1 MVLLRA
7 SRPSRVFPI
16 PYALHALSSSR
27 KPLLLALICRF
38 CPALS
43 WRFLRTF
50 PQFSR
55 ASPLPRFPP
64 QVTRT
69 LPAVCPHVDRG
80 FPVSNPHYYR
90 AFPVNYP
97 NLPGELY
104 CTRTFATLSQ
114 QSPCAY
120 LALHLHFPTLGN
132 DGIKWGQFSRTKCLK
147 SKLQI

>member
-1 MVLLRA
+1 MVLLRV
-7 SRPSRVFPI
+7 SRSSRVFPA

-38 CPALS
+38 CPTLS

-50 PQFSR
+50 PQFSG

-69 LPAVCPHVDRG
+69 LPAICSHVDRG

-90 AFPVNYP
+90 AFLVNYP
-97 NLPGELY
+97 NLSGDFN
-104 CTRTFATLSQ
+104 CTVPALLPR
-114 QSPCAY
+114 SPRN
-120 LALHLHFPTLGN
+120 LLVLILHFTCTFLRSAMTG
-132 DGIKWGQFSRTKCLK
+132 
-147 SKLQI
+147 

>member
-1 MVLLRA
+1 MLRLVLRGPFACFSPLTRV
-7 SRPSRVFPI
+7 SRPLRSPRAFLLTQT
-16 PYALHALSSSR
+16 ASSR
-27 KPLLLALICRF
+27 TYLPLL
-38 CPALS
+38 P
-43 WRFLRTF
+43 RTF
-50 PQFSR
+50 PQFSG

-97 NLPGELY
+97 NLPGDFN
-104 CTRTFATLSQ
+104 CTVPALLPR
-114 QSPCAY
+114 SPRAY

>member
-1 MVLLRA
+1 MVLLRV
-7 SRPSRVFPI
+7 SRPSRVFPA
-16 PYALHALSSSR
+16 PSALHALSSSR

-97 NLPGELY
+97 NLPGDFN
-104 CTRTFATLSQ
+104 CTVPALLPR
-114 QSPCAY
+114 SPRAY

>member
-1 MVLLRA
+1 MLRLVLRGPFACFSPLTR
-7 SRPSRVFPI
+7 SSRVFPA
-16 PYALHALSSSR
+16 PYTLHALSSSR

-50 PQFSR
+50 PQFSG

-69 LPAVCPHVDRG
+69 LPAVFLHVDRG
-80 FPVSNPHYYR
+80 FPASNPHYYR

-97 NLPGELY
+97 NLPGDFN
-104 CTRTFATLSQ
+104 CTVPALLPR
-114 QSPCAY
+114 SPRN
-120 LALHLHFPTLGN
+120 LLVLILHFTCTFLRSAMTG
-132 DGIKWGQFSRTKCLK
+132 
-147 SKLQI
+147 

>member
-1 MVLLRA
+1 MVLLRV
-7 SRPSRVFPI
+7 SRSSRVFPA

-38 CPALS
+38 CPTLS
-43 WRFLRTF
+43 WRFLSTF
-50 PQFSR
+50 PQFSG

-90 AFPVNYP
+90 AFTVNYP
-97 NLPGELY
+97 NLPGDFN
-104 CTRTFATLSQ
+104 CTVPALLPR
-114 QSPCAY
+114 SPRN
-120 LALHLHFPTLGN
+120 LLVLILHFTCTFLRSAMTG
-132 DGIKWGQFSRTKCLK
+132 
-147 SKLQI
+147 

>member
-1 MVLLRA
+1 MLRLVLRGPFACFSPLTR
-7 SRPSRVFPI
+7 SSRVFPA

-27 KPLLLALICRF
+27 KPLLLALICHF

-69 LPAVCPHVDRG
+69 LPAVCPHVDRS

-90 AFPVNYP
+90 AFLVNYP
-97 NLPGELY
+97 NLSGDFN
-104 CTRTFATLSQ
+104 CTVPALLPR
-114 QSPCAY
+114 SPRN
-120 LALHLHFPTLGN
+120 LLVLILHFTCTFLRSAMTG
-132 DGIKWGQFSRTKCLK
+132 
-147 SKLQI
+147 

>member
-1 MVLLRA
+1 MLRLVLRGPFACFSPLTR
-7 SRPSRVFPI
+7 SSRVFPA
-16 PYALHALSSSR
+16 PYTLHALSSSR

-50 PQFSR
+50 PQFSG

-69 LPAVCPHVDRG
+69 LPAVCLHVDRG
-80 FPVSNPHYYR
+80 FPASNPHYYR

-97 NLPGELY
+97 NLPRDFN
-104 CTRTFATLSQ
+104 CTVPALLPH
-114 QSPCAY
+114 SPRN
-120 LALHLHFPTLGN
+120 LLVLILHFTCTFLRSAMTG
-132 DGIKWGQFSRTKCLK
+132 
-147 SKLQI
+147 

>member
-1 MVLLRA
+1 MLRLVLRGPFACFSPLTR
-7 SRPSRVFPI
+7 SSRVFPA
-16 PYALHALSSSR
+16 PYTLHALSSSR
-27 KPLLLALICRF
+27 KPLLLALICHF

-90 AFPVNYP
+90 AFLVNYP
-97 NLPGELY
+97 NLSGDFN
-104 CTRTFATLSQ
+104 CTVPALLPR
-114 QSPCAY
+114 SPRN
-120 LALHLHFPTLGN
+120 LLVLILHFTCTFLRSAMTG
-132 DGIKWGQFSRTKCLK
+132 
-147 SKLQI
+147 